1 MNNMNNLGIS
11 MRNSADIQAHSI
23 SLIKDNRVVSLEDYI
38 TEIAGDGGGEV
49 DAYTKAETDALL
61 SGNLNVLS
69 LQSSNNIQTATTLKS
84 NYFEN
89 YHDDDILFSL
99 NGVNYMEFRKDTG
112 TVETP
117 NNDAMIKIGVS
128 LETTENVIAGQ
139 GFTGTVLR
147 NNDGTQAP
155 SFNHLGH
162 VYMKY
167 EDAFFNA
174 SAQGVKILDSL
185 YTQDII
191 PSQIKMSYNQKISFT
206 DSDGTTDGD
215 YFDDNYIVMSID
227 NSIPKLNHVVL
238 GGSEHRFYV
247 GGMNPGDLIMKMDNL
262 RVDFYRD
269 IYFNNS
275 ILGSGGYTD
284 SEIDTLLTG
293 KLTIATPETLT
304 GKLVVE
310 TTGTQMALGDTTADR
325 EIAIT
330 DGDCIDCSEKAVS
343 NNPAELK
350 INYNREANVRI
361 GDTTASLSINTP
373 KFTDKVLSVVGDS
386 QFNGR
391 LRLTSHLTLAPNLVL
406 YMDEGANRRYLR
418 ARQMSGAPGFQTLD
432 LVNENTSLG
441 RISLTMGS
449 TEILRVN
456 NTEVISSRNHR
467 FAGGIEL
474 TVLDSYYQ
482 NTDMVFRRD
491 GFEYMKF
498 LTTDQIQFL
507 KLIQVFNNSI
517 NVNEIRNFATDEDI
531 NFIHEATTYLTYD
544 YTNDNLICKSAYFTV
559 ENLIGCNSFVSR
571 VAGQDVQF
579 GYEGNA
585 YLEYKHATD
594 EIWLNKPSRINSA
607 LNFSG
612 GSSETVIYEQMVL
625 TSNVLYIKNTQSL
638 QTPKII
644 FQVGSTEVFQIEENT
659 TRVKNTLSVENSTIE
674 CLTYGSN
681 TGVPSPVKFQKQGV
695 DYMSFNTDEVEML
708 KPMTG
713 TTLTLSGKVDT
724 LEVETF
730 SFNTDNT
737 NANIPFAYNNSTYMY
752 YNVIEDRFDF
762 YRNVS
767 AGTNNIY
774 CNDLIE
780 TSDKRKKENIED
792 VDEDCVDLVKK
803 IKVKTYNLKHDEKK
817 KNHIGFIADELQ
829 EILPKQFEAIVDT
842 SGELLGINYGKMT
855 AVLTKALQETL
866 NKVEHLEASMYEMME
881 EIKELKGKKPKAKA
895 KSKEKAEK

>member
-99 NGVNYMEFRKDTG
+99 NGVNYMEFR
-112 TVETP
+112 
-117 NNDAMIKIGVS
+117 DAMIKIGVS

-167 EDAFFNA
+167 EDAFLNA

-191 PSQIKMSYNQKISFT
+191 PSQTKMSYNQKISFT

-474 TVLDSYYQ
+474 TVLDSYCQ

-498 LTTDQIQFL
+498 LIQF
-507 KLIQVFNNSI
+507 FNNSI

-559 ENLIGCNSFVSR
+559 ENLIGCNSFVNR

-695 DYMSFNTDEVEML
+695 D
-708 KPMTG
+708 
-713 TTLTLSGKVDT
+713 
-724 LEVETF
+724 
-730 SFNTDNT
+730 
-737 NANIPFAYNNSTYMY
+737 
-752 YNVIEDRFDF
+752 
-762 YRNVS
+762 
-767 AGTNNIY
+767 
-774 CNDLIE
+774 LILM
-780 TSDKRKKENIED
+780 K
-792 VDEDCVDLVKK
+792 
-803 IKVKTYNLKHDEKK
+803 
-817 KNHIGFIADELQ
+817 
-829 EILPKQFEAIVDT
+829 
-842 SGELLGINYGKMT
+842 
-855 AVLTKALQETL
+855 
-866 NKVEHLEASMYEMME
+866 
-881 EIKELKGKKPKAKA
+881 
-895 KSKEKAEK
+895 

>member
-1 MNNMNNLGIS
+1 
-11 MRNSADIQAHSI
+11 MR
-23 SLIKDNRVVSLEDYI
+23 
-38 TEIAGDGGGEV
+38 
-49 DAYTKAETDALL
+49 
-61 SGNLNVLS
+61 
-69 LQSSNNIQTATTLKS
+69 
-84 NYFEN
+84 
-89 YHDDDILFSL
+89 
-99 NGVNYMEFRKDTG
+99 
-112 TVETP
+112 
-117 NNDAMIKIGVS
+117 
-128 LETTENVIAGQ
+128 
-139 GFTGTVLR
+139 
-147 NNDGTQAP
+147 
-155 SFNHLGH
+155 
-162 VYMKY
+162 Y
-167 EDAFFNA
+167 EDVALNA
-174 SAQGVKILDSL
+174 STQGIKVAKSL
-185 YTQDII
+185 YTQDIN
-191 PSQIKMSYNQKISFT
+191 PTQIKMTYNTKISFT
-206 DSDGTTDGD
+206 DSDGGTDGD
-215 YFDDNYIVMSID
+215 YFNDNYLMMSIAD
-227 NSIPKLNHVVL
+227 TIPRLNYVVID
-238 GGSEHRFYV
+238 GSEHRFYV
-247 GGMNPGDLIMKMDNL
+247 GDIGTAFDGDMVMKLSKD
-262 RVDFYRD
+262 RIGFYKP
-269 IYFNNS
+269 IYDGGQPLS
-275 ILGSGGYTD
+275 SSSGYTD
-284 SEIDTLLTG
+284 GEIDTFLTG

-325 EIAIT
+325 ELAFT
-330 DGDCIDCSEKAVS
+330 TGDSIDCSEKATS
-343 NNPAELK
+343 SNPAELK
-350 INYNREANVRI
+350 INYNREANVRV
-361 GDTTASLSINTP
+361 GNTASSLSINTAP
-373 KFTDKVLSVVGDS
+373 FTDKVLSVLGNS
-386 QFNGR
+386 QINGQ
-391 LRLTSHLTLAPNLVL
+391 LRLTNHLTLNPNVL
-406 YMDEGANRRYLR
+406 IYFDSASANRRYIR
-418 ARQMSGAPGFQTLD
+418 AKQLSGAPGYTPLD
-432 LVNENTSLG
+432 IVNENTSLG
-441 RISLTMGS
+441 RITLTMG
-449 TEILRVN
+449 TQEIVRVN
-456 NTEVISSRNHR
+456 NTEVLSLRNHR
-467 FAGGIEL
+467 FSSGIEI

-482 NTDMVFRRD
+482 DTNMLFRRD
-491 GFEYMKF
+491 GVDYMTF
-498 LTTDQIQFL
+498 STTDQIIFS
-507 KLIQVFNNSI
+507 KLIQFFNNSI

-559 ENLIGCNSFVSR
+559 ENLIGCNSFVNR
-571 VAGQDVQF
+571 VGQDIQF

-585 YLEYKHATD
+585 YLEYKHALD
-594 EIWLNKPSRINSA
+594 EVWLNKPTRINSA

-625 TSNVLYIKNTQSL
+625 TSNVLYIKNTQAL

-681 TGVPSPVKFQKQGV
+681 SGVPSPVKFQKQGV

-737 NANIPFAYNNSTYMY
+737 NANITFAYNNSTYMY

-780 TSDKRKKENIED
+780 TSDKRKKDNIED

-829 EILPKQFEAIVDT
+829 EILPKQFEAIVNT
-842 SGELLGINYGKMT
+842 SGEFLGINYGKMT

-881 EIKELKGKKPKAKA
+881 EIKELKGKKTTKPKSKAKA
-895 KSKEKAEK
+895 KSEK